1 MAADVDVRF
10 GIVALVTALST
21 MSVWAADAAAGRLI
35 YQNGAGTAQGCA
47 AGGCHGPSPLA
58 NQRNV
63 LAAANDPQRITLA
76 MLSDR
81 GGMGVFLSFLSAGDI
96 ADVAAYIGAVEA
108 GEPTSG
114 VSPSPVALRFPPTL
128 AGGRSAALTVLL
140 TNVSLSPLT
149 VGPVVFPND
158 AGFVPD
164 DSAGA
169 CARVPQRLPV
179 GAACALGVVHAPSRG
194 GRQEALLDVAVEANG
209 RTGTLVVPVSGDALL
224 PGQVAPSL
232 SLSAEA
238 VHFGA
243 VDAQAPA
250 ITQRLELVNPGE
262 RPLRLSAPQV
272 TGVAFAVLPSARPE
286 DCPTAGTRTL
296 AAGERCSVGVRFAPP
311 ALGPHLGRLRLVAQT
326 VDDATPVE
334 VSAALDGVA
343 EVRTAASDGG
353 GGCTAVTHGRD
364 PGLALLL
371 VAAVVVALWRA
382 KGRRA

>member
-10 GIVALVTALST
+10 GIVALVTAMST
-21 MSVWAADAAAGRLI
+21 VPAWAADAAAGRLI

-58 NQRNV
+58 NQRNI

-81 GGMGVFLSFLSAGDI
+81 GGMGVFLSFLSARDI

-114 VSPSPVALRFPPTL
+114 VSPSPAALRFPPTL
-128 AGGRSAALTVLL
+128 VGVRSAALTVLL
-140 TNVSLSPLT
+140 TNVSTSPLT
-149 VGPVVFPND
+149 VGPAVFPTD

-164 DSAGA
+164 ASAGA
-169 CARVPQRLPV
+169 CALTPKLLPV
-179 GAACALGVVHAPSRG
+179 GEACVLGVVHAPSRG
-194 GRQEALLDVAVEANG
+194 GRQEALLAVAVEANG

-238 VHFGA
+238 LHFG
-243 VDAQAPA
+243 VIDAQAPA
-250 ITQRLELVNPGE
+250 IAQRLELVNPGE

-286 DCPTAGTRTL
+286 DCPTTGTRTL
-296 AAGERCSVGVRFAPP
+296 AAGERCSVSVRFAPP
-311 ALGPHLGRLRLVAQT
+311 ALGSHLGRLRLVAQT

-353 GGCTAVTHGRD
+353 GGCTAVTHRRD
-364 PGLALLL
+364 PGLVLLL
-371 VAAVVVALWRA
+371 VAAVVVAIWRA